1 MSRYLRINQLITDLT
16 FGWFMVSWLVT
27 RHVLFLFV
35 IRSTIFD
42 GPMLITFIW
51 DPANG
56 RVVTK
61 EMFYGFAG
69 LLLAL
74 QVTLINFLTM
84 MS

>member
-1 MSRYLRINQLITDLT
+1 
-16 FGWFMVSWLVT
+16 MVSWLVT

-51 DPANG
+51 DPSNG

-74 QVTLINFLTM
+74 QVNSGDIDQIFDDDELIHFF
-84 MS
+84 